1 MFNKF
6 EKRALVYIKEDVE
19 VGKDYGDIHVFD
31 VQEDKLGTVGVVVD
45 VDGEAVKVGK
55 FWWHKS
61 CLRLVKYHVAGFLY
75 A

>member
-31 VQEDKLGTVGVVVD
+31 VQEPMIGMVGVITD
-45 VDGEAVKVGK
+45 IDGDAIKVGK

-61 CLRLVKYHVAGFLY
+61 CLRYVKYHVAGFLY